1 MTLQER
7 AQKTIKNARKKVK
20 KTIDNRGFRDGNSAA
35 GIGAMAGSAAGAG
48 LVIPSQSVVNRKID
62 KARVDAIRRLRDQK
76 KNRGLLNRL
85 FGRKAPPPKKP
96 GITDRLVTRY
106 MGLKDP
112 TKPARF
118 VSRPNRYKIA
128 MAAAAGVP
136 VLGLT
141 GLGSHLGKKVDEN
154 LNPQNSRYKKRK
166 R

>member
-20 KTIDNRGFRDGNSAA
+20 KTIDNRGFRDGNS
-35 GIGAMAGSAAGAG
+35 GTTIGAMTGSAAGTA
-48 LVIPSQSVVNRKID
+48 LVMPSQRAVNRKID
-62 KARVDAIRRLRDQK
+62 KARVDAIRRLRGEK
-76 KNRGLLNRL
+76 KKGILSRI
-85 FGRKAPPPKKP
+85 FGRKTPPPKKP

-128 MAAAAGVP
+128 MAAAAGAP

-141 GLGSHLGKKVDEN
+141 GVGSAIGKKVDEN